1 MKEFRP
7 FRLDTVNQCLWRR
20 SDTGEDERSLLK
32 PTPHAIL
39 RYLVDHAGRLV
50 TQDELLDAVWPNTN
64 VQPDVLKRHIL
75 DIRSVLG
82 DDPKHPI
89 FLETL
94 PRRGSQFIASITE
107 GIGAYPSG
115 EIIGPVR
122 PGQGKLVG
130 RQRALGEF
138 QEYFR

>member
-1 MKEFRP
+1 MKEFPP
-7 FRLDTVNQCLWRR
+7 FRLDKVNQCLWRR
-20 SDTGEDERSLLK
+20 KDSGKEERVLLR
-32 PTPHAIL
+32 PTPFSIL

-89 FLETL
+89 FVETL
-94 PRRGSQFIASITE
+94 PRRGYQFIASITE
-107 GIGAYPSG
+107 GIGEDTSG
-115 EIIGPVR
+115 DLIEPVR

-138 QEYFR
+138 QEYF